1 MKLHSQE
8 KIYKALAHER
18 RLEILRLLKIN
29 KYLTVGN
36 IARAMDGSMQT
47 ISKHL
52 HILAHAHIIDREKQ
66 GLEVYYSIKKP
77 TSPIIRSTLTFL

>member
-29 KYLTVGN
+29 KYLTVGHV
-36 IARAMDGSMQT
+36 AEAMNGSIQT

-52 HILAHAHIIDREKQ
+52 QVLAQAHIIEREKQ
-66 GLEVYYSIKKP
+66 GLEVYYAIKKP
-77 TSPIIRSTLTFL
+77 TAPIIRAILTFL